1 MAKTPP
7 HATGLHS
14 ARASET
20 RSPISCCAARIL
32 SAEARRRP
40 RTSLAS
46 TAMRSCTLPHRYF
59 MKEDW
64 TDCYGAF
71 RNHLLVRRR
80 RTVDSRYSRRH
91 RQPVLHWQSGRK
103 KLEAPSSPG
112 LHRRRAACLSSSDCR
127 QRSLAN
133 RALAVLSFGVAPTGA
148 RYQATVYKASSR
160 ASHNVNLNN
169 GSECAVTAR
178 LHTTKRVGR
187 RSLPASLPIPLVD
200 VEERNGSAPD
210 YSGQIR
216 AKF

>member
-40 RTSLAS
+40 RTSLSFDSYALLHLAAQVLYEGGLDGLLRS
-46 TAMRSCTLPHRYF
+46 FSKPFIGTAPP
-59 MKEDW
+59 
-64 TDCYGAF
+64 DCRFSLFSPSPATSSPLAVWAEEIGSAF
-71 RNHLLVRRR
+71 IAWLTSPPRCLFIIKRLAGKG
-80 RTVDSRYSRRH
+80 
-91 RQPVLHWQSGRK
+91 HWQIGRW
-103 KLEAPSSPG
+103 LFFPLA
-112 LHRRRAACLSSSDCR
+112 
-127 QRSLAN
+127 SLQ
-133 RALAVLSFGVAPTGA
+133 LG
-148 RYQATVYKASSR
+148 RYQATVYEASSR